1 MPIKPM
7 PMTQSLEVLGI
18 ALALG
23 LLVGLQREHM
33 GTKLAGLRTFALV
46 TPLGTLAAMLDQA
59 HGAGGW
65 FLGTVFLGVV
75 AVTLTAKVLRRR
87 ADDARYG
94 MTTEAALLV
103 MFTAGAYL
111 VAGERLVAVVLG
123 ATVAV
128 LLQFKPELHGI
139 ARRLGDDDMRAIM
152 RFALISGVILP
163 VLPNQAYGPF
173 DVLNPFHIWL
183 MVVLIVGISLGGY
196 IIYKFYGER
205 AGILMGG
212 VLGGAISSTATTVSY
227 AKRCLETPDA
237 YQTSTVVI
245 MIATVISFV
254 RVLVEI
260 LVVAPAQIVPLGL
273 PVGIMMV
280 AAMAAAVLAWI
291 RVRQH
296 PTEMPPQS
304 NPSELK
310 PALLF
315 AGLYAVVLF
324 ALAAGQRYFPQRGTY
339 AVAFFAG
346 LSDMDA
352 ITLSTARVV
361 QDSGSGEGMSAA
373 RGAKLIVL
381 ASMSNLLFK
390 WGITL
395 LMGHRRLAWR
405 VGLFFLIPLLTGG
418 VLLMLG

>member
-1 MPIKPM
+1 
-7 PMTQSLEVLGI
+7 
-18 ALALG
+18 
-23 LLVGLQREHM
+23 
-33 GTKLAGLRTFALV
+33 
-46 TPLGTLAAMLDQA
+46 
-59 HGAGGW
+59 
-65 FLGTVFLGVV
+65 
-75 AVTLTAKVLRRR
+75 
-87 ADDARYG
+87 
-94 MTTEAALLV
+94 
-103 MFTAGAYL
+103 
-111 VAGERLVAVVLG
+111 
-123 ATVAV
+123 
-128 LLQFKPELHGI
+128 
-139 ARRLGDDDMRAIM
+139 
-152 RFALISGVILP
+152 
-163 VLPNQAYGPF
+163 
-173 DVLNPFHIWL
+173 
-183 MVVLIVGISLGGY
+183 
-196 IIYKFYGER
+196 
-205 AGILMGG
+205 
-212 VLGGAISSTATTVSY
+212 TVSY

-237 YQTSTVVI
+237 CQTSTVVI

-361 QDSGSGEGMSAA
+361 QDSG
-373 RGAKLIVL
+373 
-381 ASMSNLLFK
+381 
-390 WGITL
+390 
-395 LMGHRRLAWR
+395 
-405 VGLFFLIPLLTGG
+405 
-418 VLLMLG
+418 

>member
-1 MPIKPM
+1 MSLPLRE
-7 PMTQSLEVLGI
+7 SLELLGV

-46 TPLGTLAAMLDQA
+46 TPLGTLAAMLDRA
-59 HGAGGW
+59 HQAGGGL
-65 FLGTVFLGVV
+65 LGAVFLGVV
-75 AVTLTAKVLRRR
+75 AVTLTAKILRRGTD
-87 ADDARYG
+87 AARYG

-103 MFTAGAYL
+103 MFGTGAYL

-123 ATVAV
+123 TTVAV

-152 RFALISGVILP
+152 RFALFSGVILP

-173 DVLNPFHIWL
+173 GVLNPFHIWL

-196 IIYKFYGER
+196 IVYKFYGEQ
-205 AGILMGG
+205 AGILLGG
-212 VLGGAISSTATTVSY
+212 ILGGAISSTATTVSY
-227 AKRCLETPDA
+227 AKRVGSTPDA
-237 YQTSTVVI
+237 YRLSAVVI
-245 MIATVISFV
+245 MISSTIVFV

-260 LVVAPAQIVPLGL
+260 SVVAPAHIVPLGL
-273 PVGIMMV
+273 PVAIMLL
-280 AAMAAAVLAWI
+280 AAVTASVLAWI
-291 RVRQH
+291 GVRRH
-296 PTEMPPQS
+296 PLEMPPQS

-310 PALLF
+310 PALVF
-315 AGLYAVVLF
+315 AGIYTVVLIS
-324 ALAAGQRYFPQRGTY
+324 LAAGQRYFPERGTY

-361 QDSGSGEGMSAA
+361 QNNAGGEAMSPA
-373 RGAKLIVL
+373 RGARLIVI

-395 LMGHRRLAWR
+395 LMGHPRLARR
-405 VGLFFLIPLLTGG
+405 VGLFFLIPLVTGG
-418 VLLMLG
+418 VLLILG